1 VRRLRLVLGALLGAA
16 TLALGLGA
24 ACGSDGPAG
33 GPGSHDTPEGAVR
46 GFLDAVAAND
56 LKDALNWI
64 PPKQRKAASDLLNG
78 ALGVKVSFSVQHI
91 DVGAATID
99 RDHPDQAMVSLKGQ
113 ASACVNGGSGDSAL
127 NTCYPFSKF
136 AQTAGSDQ
144 ISCVRIGGQWY
155 VDFGSGSD
163 APPSDLGSPAPQTG
177 NGTPAPGG

>member
-1 VRRLRLVLGALLGAA
+1 MRRLRLVLGALLGAA

-24 ACGSDGPAG
+24 ACGSDSPAG

-91 DVGAATID
+91 DVGTATID
-99 RDHPDQAMVSLKGQ
+99 RENPDQAMVALKGQ

-163 APPSDLGSPAPQTG
+163 APPSDAGSPAPPTG
-177 NGTPAPGG
+177 NGAPTPGG

>member
-16 TLALGLGA
+16 TLALGLLA
-24 ACGSDGPAG
+24 ACGSDSPAG

-64 PPKQRKAASDLLNG
+64 PPRQRKAASDLLNG

-99 RDHPDQAMVSLKGQ
+99 RDHPDQAMVTLKGQ

-144 ISCVRIGGQWY
+144 ISCIRIGGQWY

>member
-1 VRRLRLVLGALLGAA
+1 VRRFRLVLGALLGAVA
-16 TLALGLGA
+16 LTLALLA
-24 ACGSDGPAG
+24 ACGSDSPAG
-33 GPGSHDTPEGAVR
+33 GPGSHDSPEGAVR

-64 PPKQRKAASDLLNG
+64 PPNQRKAASDLLNG

-91 DVGAATID
+91 DVGSATID
-99 RDHPDQAMVSLKGQ
+99 GRNPDQASVGIKGQ

-136 AQTAGSDQ
+136 AQAAGADQ
-144 ISCVRIGGQWY
+144 ISCIRIGGQWY

-163 APPSDLGSPAPQTG
+163 TPPPDLGSPAPSTVA
-177 NGTPAPGG
+177 TPPGG

>member
-1 VRRLRLVLGALLGAA
+1 VRRFRLVLGALLGAA

-24 ACGSDGPAG
+24 ACGSDSPAG

-91 DVGAATID
+91 DVGTATID
-99 RDHPDQAMVSLKGQ
+99 RENPDQAMVALKGQ

-163 APPSDLGSPAPQTG
+163 APPSDAGSPAPPTG
-177 NGTPAPGG
+177 NGAPTPGG

>member
-1 VRRLRLVLGALLGAA
+1 MRRLRLVLGALLAAA
-16 TLALGLGA
+16 TLALGLVA
-24 ACGSDGPAG
+24 ACGSDSPAG
-33 GPGSHDTPEGAVR
+33 GPGTHDTPEGAVR

-99 RDHPDQAMVSLKGQ
+99 RDNPDQAMVTLKGQ

-163 APPSDLGSPAPQTG
+163 TPPSDLGGSPAPATG
-177 NGTPAPGG
+177 AATPGG

>member
-16 TLALGLGA
+16 TLALGLGT

-177 NGTPAPGG
+177 TGTPAPGG

>member
-1 VRRLRLVLGALLGAA
+1 VRRLRLVLGALLAGAA
-16 TLALGLGA
+16 LSLAVLT
-24 ACGSDGPAG
+24 ACGSDSPAG

-64 PPKQRKAASDLLNG
+64 PPKQRKAADDLLNG
-78 ALGVKVSFSVQHI
+78 ALGVKVSFTVQHI

-99 RDHPDQAMVSLKGQ
+99 RENPDQATVTLKGQ
-113 ASACVNGGSGDSAL
+113 ASACVNGGSGDSSL

-136 AQTAGSDQ
+136 AQAAGSDQ
-144 ISCVRIGGQWY
+144 ISCIRIGGQWY

-163 APPSDLGSPAPQTG
+163 TPPADLGSPAPGAGSAVPT
-177 NGTPAPGG
+177 PGG

>member
-1 VRRLRLVLGALLGAA
+1 MRRLRLVLGALLGAA
-16 TLALGLGA
+16 TLALALGA
-24 ACGSDGPAG
+24 ACGSDSPAG

-91 DVGAATID
+91 DVGTATID
-99 RDHPDQAMVSLKGQ
+99 RENPDQAMVALKGQ

-163 APPSDLGSPAPQTG
+163 APPSDAGSPAPPTG
-177 NGTPAPGG
+177 NGAPTPGG

>member
-24 ACGSDGPAG
+24 ACGSDSPAG

>member
-1 VRRLRLVLGALLGAA
+1 MRRLRLVLGALLGAA

-24 ACGSDGPAG
+24 ACGSDSPAG
-33 GPGSHDTPEGAVR
+33 GPGTHDTPEGAVR

-78 ALGVKVSFSVQHI
+78 ALGVKVSFTVQHI

-99 RDHPDQAMVSLKGQ
+99 RDNPDQAMVTLKGQ

-163 APPSDLGSPAPQTG
+163 APPSDLSSPAPPTG
-177 NGTPAPGG
+177 NGAPTPGG

>member
-24 ACGSDGPAG
+24 ACGSDSPAG

-91 DVGAATID
+91 DVGTATID
-99 RDHPDQAMVSLKGQ
+99 RENPDQAMVALKGQ

-163 APPSDLGSPAPQTG
+163 APPSDAGSPAPPTG
-177 NGTPAPGG
+177 NGAPTPGG

>member
-1 VRRLRLVLGALLGAA
+1 VRRLRLVLGAVLGAVM
-16 TLALGLGA
+16 TLALLTS
-24 ACGSDGPAG
+24 CGSSSPAG

-46 GFLDAVAAND
+46 GFLDAVATND
-56 LKDALNWI
+56 LTDALNWI
-64 PPKQRKAASDLLNG
+64 PPRERKAASDLLNG

-99 RDHPDQAMVSLKGQ
+99 RDHPDQAMVALKGQ

-163 APPSDLGSPAPQTG
+163 TPPADLGGSPSPTTG
-177 NGTPAPGG
+177 TASPGG